1 MPGTEQLP
9 RARSSLTQIAARAE
23 TALDKTNRRVLWGI
37 AIAVAVA
44 LVLSSVAFY
53 RSVTSARTTAAL
65 VAGDTASSEVGA
77 ARASSLLV
85 VRRDLTAVNQAM
97 VAAGLTPCADPGP
110 QASAYQVAWVTAEC
124 AGTLRTIGELQKRGV
139 VQLPG
144 VSAPDPA
151 SGRFPRP
158 QR

>member
-9 RARSSLTQIAARAE
+9 RARSSLTQIAAQAE
-23 TALDKTNRRVLWGI
+23 TALHKTTRRVLAGI
-37 AIAVAVA
+37 AAAVVVAV
-44 LVLSSVAFY
+44 VLSTVAFFQSVAGA
-53 RSVTSARTTAAL
+53 RSTAAL
-65 VAGDTASSEVGA
+65 VAGDAASSEVGQ

-85 VRRDLTAVNQAM
+85 VRRDLASVNAAM

-158 QR
+158 DR